1 MGVGARLL
9 ALVAALAVPG
19 VAHTETLRSAVKTAV
34 ATNPSIEA
42 VGADTKATMYDLL
55 SLESEF
61 QPVVRAT
68 GEAGSQW
75 VDDLSSL
82 SPSENKEAKFTR
94 QIGLEAEVVLFDG
107 LRRANLVYANAARVD
122 GSIFRLLDASETLAL
137 NATEVY
143 IDVFRHLNLQSLAVR
158 NLARHREIGN
168 QVGDLVDGGR
178 LPLSDKLQIDDR
190 IRAAE
195 LALVEIRRAGRDA
208 DARYRRIVGKKRTGL
223 VSLPA
228 MVRIPSSVTSVI
240 ETAVARNYRVRVAN
254 TEIDRA
260 KFEQAVTASGSQP
273 RITLNAG
280 AKHGKNRDG
289 ARGSEA
295 DVFFG
300 LRLNWVLYQGGRK
313 AERNAMAQRKSKA
326 ISERNVAIREVR
338 ELAERSWNSY
348 VANSQRARLLNA
360 QLQSNQEIVEQY
372 QAEFEAGTRSLLELL
387 EAERAKFDVQFEK
400 ASADASLA
408 FSTYRILA
416 AQSRLAE
423 HFGIK
428 ASDIALA
435 PTFQQRAKVSPTAV
449 FKTEIAPLE

>member
-1 MGVGARLL
+1 ML
-9 ALVAALAVPG
+9 ALVVALATPG
-19 VAHTETLRSAVKTAV
+19 AAGSETLRSAVRTAV

-42 VGADTKATMYDLL
+42 VSADTKATMYDLL
-55 SLESEF
+55 RLQGEF
-61 QPVVRAT
+61 QPIVKAT
-68 GEAGSQW
+68 GEAGGQW
-75 VDDLSSL
+75 VDNPLVLSAEDNRDTKL
-82 SPSENKEAKFTR
+82 TR

-143 IDVFRHLNLQSLAVR
+143 IDVYRHLNLQSLAVR
-158 NLARHREIGN
+158 NLARHREIGS
-168 QVGDLVDGGR
+168 QVGELVEGGR

-195 LALVEIRRAGRDA
+195 LALVDIRRAGRDA
-208 DARYRRIVGKKRTGL
+208 DARYRRIVGKKRTGAL
-223 VSLPA
+223 SVPT
-228 MVRIPSSVTSVI
+228 MGRIPRTVTALV
-240 ETAVARNYRVRVAN
+240 ETAVSRSFRVRVAN

-260 KFEQAVTASGSQP
+260 KFDEAVTAAGSQP
-273 RITLNAG
+273 RITFNAG
-280 AKHGKNRDG
+280 ATQGKNRDG
-289 ARGSEA
+289 YRGSKS
-295 DVFFG
+295 DVFVG
-300 LRLNWVLYQGGRK
+300 LRLNWILYKGGRK
-313 AERNAMAQRKSKA
+313 AERNAMAMRKSKA
-326 ISERNVAIREVR
+326 MSERNVAIREVR

-348 VANSQRARLLNA
+348 VANAQRARLLGA

-372 QAEFEAGTRSLLELL
+372 KAEFEAGTRSLLELL

-408 FSTYRILA
+408 FSSYRVLA

-428 ASDIALA
+428 AADMTLA
-435 PTFQQRAKVSPTAV
+435 PTFQQRAKVSPTAI
-449 FKTEIAPLE
+449 FKTEIAPLK